1 MSLSMHAEN
10 GAAVDQIFTSAIEG
24 DLFRSVLAVVA
35 MNFPEATPMIVGL
48 ERMQGAGNF
57 LLLDTPNPELRR
69 AFAEEMRAPDG
80 WAHSLHGQEIGR
92 VYDDGDL
99 GAETVNGGPMGQVL
113 RRTSP
118 PKTCLA
124 GVLFD
129 RGERHLL
136 GIELRYPRHLEAELR
151 RPLKDF
157 LTRLARQLDVATRIM
172 EVRQRLDAAER
183 LSGNLLEILPFSVVL
198 CNERRNVSRM
208 NGRARAILRN
218 GRALQVSPDGTLRLS
233 DPIVDDEFATQIQS
247 LQGSLRQ
254 RVAIMSV
261 PRNRGEP
268 REILTIIRLA
278 AGEAVGL
285 PGAGPNFAVIYED
298 LDMPLE
304 LDQDFLW
311 RLFGMNAKEAD
322 LALALLAGESIGEL
336 ASRRRMSK
344 ETLRNQ
350 LAAVM
355 RKTETSRQQELV
367 ALLSRLA
374 TINATA

>member
-1 MSLSMHAEN
+1 
-10 GAAVDQIFTSAIEG
+10 
-24 DLFRSVLAVVA
+24 
-35 MNFPEATPMIVGL
+35 MNFPEATAMIVGL
-48 ERMQGAGNF
+48 EAAPGAGNF
-57 LLLDTPNPELRR
+57 MLLDVPDPELRR
-69 AFAEEMRAPDG
+69 AFAEEMRAPEG
-80 WAHSLHGQEIGR
+80 WAHRLREQEIGR

-99 GAETVNGGPMGQVL
+99 GADAVNGGPLGHVL
-113 RRTSP
+113 RRMRP
-118 PKTCLA
+118 PKSCLA

-129 RGERHLL
+129 RGQRHLM
-136 GIELRYPRHLEAELR
+136 GIELRYPRHLEAELH
-151 RPLKDF
+151 RPLKEF
-157 LTRLARQLDVATRIM
+157 LTRLARQLDVAMRIM
-172 EVRQRLDAAER
+172 ELRRRLDAAER

-218 GRALQVSPDGTLRLS
+218 GCALQVSPDGTLRLS
-233 DPIVDDEFATQIQS
+233 DPVAEDEFATLLQS

-254 RVAIMSV
+254 RVAIMTV
-261 PRNRGEP
+261 PRTCGET
-268 REILTIIRLA
+268 REILTVIRLA
-278 AGEAVGL
+278 AGEAIGL
-285 PGAGPNFAVIYED
+285 PGGGPSFAVIYED

-304 LDQDFLW
+304 LDQDLLW

-367 ALLSRLA
+367 ALLGRLA
-374 TINATA
+374 TLNATA